1 MEKLQWFKFTPSDW
15 MMGKI
20 QKTPEITQA
29 RFMRLC
35 CLYWNKECDLTY
47 EDAEIEVDQEHLD
60 TLIRKKIIKHEDDM
74 IYIDFLDEQMDNI
87 QEISDK
93 RRKAAEKRWKKE
105 GSKSNASASE
115 TDASAE
121 QNDAEEIREE
131 ESESRREKEK
141 KFNFKK
147 YLIKYGFKEELVSEW
162 LAVRRKKRLTNSKT
176 ALLGFLREVEKTGMD
191 CNEILKKCVERSWG
205 GFEAA
210 WITDNTN
217 RNGTETKSRDDIARE
232 NRQRELLEELQ
243 EQLDSDK

>member
-35 CLYWNKECDLTY
+35 CLYWNKECELTY

-60 TLIRKKIIKHEDDM
+60 TLIRKKIIKCEDDM
-74 IYIDFLDEQMDNI
+74 IYIDFLDEQMGNI
-87 QEISDK
+87 HEISEK
-93 RRKAAEKRWKKE
+93 RRKAANKRWKGKNA
-105 GSKSNASASE
+105 NASKH
-115 TDASAE
+115 DASAV
-121 QNDAEEIREE
+121 QTDAEESREE
-131 ESESRREKEK
+131 ENENREEGEK

-147 YLIKYGFKEELVSEW
+147 SLIEYGFKKELVDDWME
-162 LAVRRKKRLTNSKT
+162 VRRKTRAVNSKT

-191 CNEILKKCVERSWG
+191 MDQVLQICVERSWRG
-205 GFEAA
+205 LQAK

-217 RNGTETKSRDDIARE
+217 TNGSTGHTKEQSARNE
-232 NRQRELLEELQ
+232 RQQRLVERLQ
-243 EQLDSDK
+243 GEIDSDQQK